1 MSARPAAAAPP
12 TDPPRSLSLTARL
25 ATALALLLVVGA
37 AIVAV
42 LAFAYGRSAAQRTY
56 DRLLIGA
63 ARQIADATTLGDGRV
78 MVNLPVSAFELLAL
92 APEDRVVYAVFAPD
106 GEIVTGYPLPRP
118 ASGAD
123 TFYSADITGE
133 PARFEFPVCYL
144 GVETWEL
151 RVVAVGDGTVEL
163 VTHVDDHAGYQHD
176 DITLCSQLDTARI
189 EAALEDCEAGA
200 SCDPCMM
207 YESNAFGL
215 DCQELPWVICTLP

>member
-1 MSARPAAAAPP
+1 MTTSPP
-12 TDPPRSLSLTARL
+12 
-25 ATALALLLVVGA
+25 LLLA
-37 AIVAV
+37 A
-42 LAFAYGRSAAQRTY
+42 LT
-56 DRLLIGA
+56 
-63 ARQIADATTLGDGRV
+63 
-78 MVNLPVSAFELLAL
+78 LLACACTPDDADTTDASTTTTTDDPDEPKDPIQL
-92 APEDRVVYAVFAPD
+92 ASECAPERCSWDLRCALETMLA
-106 GEIVTGYPLPRP
+106 
-118 ASGAD
+118 
-123 TFYSADITGE
+123 GE
-133 PARFEFPVCYL
+133 PASFEFPVCYL

-163 VTHVDDHAGYQHD
+163 VTHVDDHAGYQQD